1 MASTQPYEL
10 TRPCDPM
17 GRPLLSGGYA
27 SLHGYQAEEEPGFV
41 AVDGVYE
48 SDDLSRERKM
58 TQRVWPRED
67 SAMVVVSLLSLLV
80 QLEESLGDRGRLGVY
95 RCHPARSQQRSDVGR
110 AAAADRAVEL
120 ADPRGDGPDV
130 PVGDPAS
137 DAVAKVVVR
146 GCEHLSC
153 CAITDRV
160 EHGVVRGRH
169 PAAMRRV
176 RRTST
181 ARLVGTRRV
190 ATVRSLSGSIG

>member
-1 MASTQPYEL
+1 M
-10 TRPCDPM
+10 
-17 GRPLLSGGYA
+17 
-27 SLHGYQAEEEPGFV
+27 HGYQAEEEPGFV

-176 RRTST
+176 RRTP
-181 ARLVGTRRV
+181 RPGWVGTRRV
-190 ATVRSLSGSIG
+190 AAVRSLSGSIG